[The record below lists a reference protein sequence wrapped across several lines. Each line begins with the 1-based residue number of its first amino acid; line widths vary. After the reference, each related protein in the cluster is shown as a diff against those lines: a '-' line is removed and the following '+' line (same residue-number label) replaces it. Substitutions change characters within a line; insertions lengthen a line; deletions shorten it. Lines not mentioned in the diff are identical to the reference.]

1 MPAFSQARR
10 KIIHILAGGFAFLL
24 TYLTWWQAAA
34 LAVVAVLNN
43 LFVLPRVAGSVFHD
57 GDRRGLSESGI
68 VLYPL
73 VVLAMILCFP
83 TRPEIV
89 AAAWAIL
96 AAGDGFATLVGAHVR
111 TAPLPWNREKSIG
124 GLISFTVFGSIA
136 GVVLAQWTVDSA
148 TAVAPWWPIAAPIAA
163 AVAAAFAET
172 VPLKLNDN
180 ITVTAIAVLVLAP
193 LAAVEQA
200 QLIAWWPVVAER
212 LPVAVGVN
220 AGFALLGWLA
230 GTVTIAGA
238 AAGFLIGVAVFA
250 GTAWPGWIMLFATF
264 LAAAVTTRVGHRK
277 KTTLGIAEERGG
289 RRGAGNAIANT
300 GLAAFAALIA
310 IGIVRADLARLAMV
324 AALVTAASDTVAS
337 EIGKAFGRTTWLVTT
352 FRRVRPGTSGAVS
365 LEGTA
370 AGVVS
375 AALLASV
382 AVWLGLIPSQSIA
395 PVVAAAT
402 LAALVE
408 GALGATLEGRGVLN
422 NDALN
427 FVNALLGAGLAVAGA
442 GMLA

>member
-10 KIIHILAGGFAFLL
+10 KTVHIVVGGFAFLL
-24 TYLTWWQAAA
+24 RYLTWWQAAA

-43 LFVLPRVAGSVFHD
+43 LFVLPRVAASVFHD

-68 VLYPL
+68 VIYPI

-83 TRPEIV
+83 SRPEIV

-96 AAGDGFATLVGAHVR
+96 AAGDGFATLVGSHVR
-111 TAPLPWNREKSIG
+111 TGPLPWNREKSIG
-124 GLISFTVFGSIA
+124 GLLAFIVFGSIA
-136 GVVLAQWTVDSA
+136 GVILAQWTTTDASVM
-148 TAVAPWWPIAAPIAA
+148 APWWPIAAPIAA
-163 AVAAAFAET
+163 AVAAGFAET
-172 VPLKLNDN
+172 VPIKLNDN
-180 ITVTAIAVLVLAP
+180 ITVPAIAILVLAP
-193 LAAVEQA
+193 LAAVEPA
-200 QLIAWWPVVAER
+200 QLVAWWPIIVDR
-212 LPVAVGVN
+212 LPLAIGVN
-220 AGFALLGWLA
+220 AVFALLGWLA

-238 AAGFLIGVAVFA
+238 AAGCVIGVAVFV
-250 GTAWPGWIMLFATF
+250 GTGWSGWIMLFATF
-264 LAAAVTTRVGHRK
+264 LAAAITTRVGQRR
-277 KTTLGIAEERGG
+277 KTTLGIAEGRGG

-300 GLAAFAALIA
+300 GLAAFAALISV
-310 IGIVRADLARLAMV
+310 GVFRADLARLAMV

-370 AGVVS
+370 AGIVS
-375 AALLASV
+375 AAVLASV
-382 AVWLGLIPSQSIA
+382 AAWLGLIPSQSIA
-395 PVVAAAT
+395 LVVAAAT
-402 LAALVE
+402 IAALIE
-408 GALGATLEGRGVLN
+408 GALGATLEDRGILN

-427 FVNALLGAGLAVAGA
+427 FVNALIGAGLALAGA

>member
-10 KIIHILAGGFAFLL
+10 KIVHILVGGFAFLL
-24 TYLTWWQAAA
+24 RYLTWWQAAA
-34 LAVVAVLNN
+34 LAVIAIVNN
-43 LFVLPRVAGSVFHD
+43 LFVLPRIAGSVFHD

-68 VLYPL
+68 VIYPI

-83 TRPEIV
+83 SRPEIV

-96 AAGDGFATLVGAHVR
+96 AAGDGFATLVGSHLR

-124 GLISFTVFGSIA
+124 GLIAFIVFGSIA
-136 GVVLAQWTVDSA
+136 GVILAQWTTTGA

-163 AVAAAFAET
+163 SVAAGFAET

-180 ITVTAIAVLVLAP
+180 ITVPAIAVLVLAP
-193 LAAVEQA
+193 LAVVEHA
-200 QLIAWWPVVAER
+200 QLVAWSPIIVNR
-212 LPVAVGVN
+212 LPLAIGVN
-220 AGFALLGWLA
+220 AVFALLGWLA
-230 GTVTIAGA
+230 GTVTIGGA
-238 AAGFLIGVAVFA
+238 AAGFGIGVAVFV
-250 GTAWPGWIMLFATF
+250 GMGWSGWIMLFATF
-264 LAAAVTTRVGHRK
+264 LAAAITTRVGQRK
-277 KTTLGIAEERGG
+277 KTTLGIAEGRGG

-300 GLAAFAALIA
+300 GLAAFAALISV
-310 IGIVRADLARLAMV
+310 GVFRADLARLAMV

-370 AGVVS
+370 AGIVS
-375 AALLASV
+375 AAVLASV
-382 AVWLGLIPSQSIA
+382 AVWLGLMPSSSIA
-395 PVVAAAT
+395 LVVVAAT
-402 LAALVE
+402 IAALIE
-408 GALGATLEGRGVLN
+408 GALGATLEDRGILN

-427 FVNALLGAGLAVAGA
+427 FVNALIGAGLAVAGA

>member
-10 KIIHILAGGFAFLL
+10 KIVHILVGGFAFLL
-24 TYLTWWQAAA
+24 VWLTWWQAAILA
-34 LAVVAVLNN
+34 LAAVLHN
-43 LFVLPRVAGSVFHD
+43 LFVLPRIAASVFHD
-57 GDRRGLSESGI
+57 GDRRGVSESGI

-73 VVLAMILCFP
+73 AVLVMIVCFP

-96 AAGDGFATLVGAHVR
+96 AAGDGFATLVGAHVPTR
-111 TAPLPWNREKSIG
+111 PLPWNREKSLG
-124 GLISFTVFGSIA
+124 GLAAFIVLGGAA
-136 GVVLAQWTVDSA
+136 GVVLAQWTAGNAD
-148 TAVAPWWPIAAPIAA
+148 VAPWWAIAAPIAA
-163 AVAAAFAET
+163 AVAAGFAET

-180 ITVTAIAVLVLAP
+180 ITVPAIAVLVLAP
-193 LAAVEQA
+193 LAAVETA
-200 QLIAWWPVVAER
+200 QLNAWWPVVVDR
-212 LPVAVGVN
+212 LPVALGLN
-220 AGFALLGWLA
+220 AGFAVVGFLA

-238 AAGFLIGVAVFA
+238 AAGFIIGVAVFA
-250 GTAWPGWIMLFATF
+250 GTAWPGWIILFATF
-264 LAAAVTTRVGHRK
+264 LAAAVTTRIGHRK

-310 IGIVRADLARLAMV
+310 IGVVRADLARLAMV

-352 FRRVRPGTSGAVS
+352 FRRVRPGTSGAIS

-370 AGVVS
+370 AGIVS
-375 AALLASV
+375 AALLATI
-382 AVWLGLIPSQSIA
+382 AVWLGLIPSQSIGI
-395 PVVAAAT
+395 VAGAAT
-402 LAALVE
+402 AASLAE
-408 GALGATLEGRGVLN
+408 GAMGATLEERGVLN

-427 FVNALLGAGLAVAGA
+427 FVNALIGAGLAVAGA

>member
-10 KIIHILAGGFAFLL
+10 KTVHILVGGFAFLL
-24 TYLTWWQAAA
+24 RYLTWWQAAA
-34 LAVVAVLNN
+34 LAAIAVLNN
-43 LFVLPRVAGSVFHD
+43 LFVLPRVAASVFHD
-57 GDRRGLSESGI
+57 GDRRGLTESGI
-68 VLYPL
+68 VIYPI

-83 TRPEIV
+83 SRPEIV

-96 AAGDGFATLVGAHVR
+96 AAGDGFATLVGAHLR
-111 TAPLPWNREKSIG
+111 TVPLPWNREKSVG
-124 GLISFTVFGSIA
+124 GLIAFIVFGSVA
-136 GVVLAQWTVDSA
+136 GVTLALWTVTDA
-148 TAVAPWWPIAAPIAA
+148 TAVAPWWPLAAPIAA

-180 ITVTAIAVLVLAP
+180 ITVPAIAILVLAP
-193 LAAVEQA
+193 LAAIEQA
-200 QLIAWWPVVAER
+200 QLDAWWPVVGAR
-212 LPVAVGVN
+212 LPLAAGVN
-220 AGFALLGWLA
+220 AVFALLGWLA

-238 AAGFLIGVAVFA
+238 IAGFVIGVAVFA
-250 GTAWPGWIMLFATF
+250 GTGWSGWIMLFATF
-264 LAAAVTTRVGHRK
+264 LAAALTTRIGQRK
-277 KTTLGIAEERGG
+277 KTTLGIAEGRGG

-300 GLAAFAALIA
+300 GLAAFAALIS
-310 IGIVRADLARLAMV
+310 IGVVGADLARLAMV

-370 AGVVS
+370 AGVV
-375 AALLASV
+375 AALLLASV
-382 AVWLGLIPSQSIA
+382 AVWLGLIPSSSIA
-395 PVVAAAT
+395 LVAAAAT
-402 LAALVE
+402 IAALVE
-408 GALGATLEGRGVLN
+408 GALGATLEARGTLN

-427 FVNALLGAGLAVAGA
+427 FVNALIGAGLAVAGA

>member
-10 KIIHILAGGFAFLL
+10 KIVHILVGGFAFLL
-24 TYLTWWQAAA
+24 SYLTWWQAAA
-34 LAVVAVLNN
+34 LALVAVLNN

-73 VVLAMILCFP
+73 AVLVMVLSFP

-111 TAPLPWNREKSIG
+111 TAPLPWNRHKSIG
-124 GLISFTVFGSIA
+124 GLIAFITFGSVA
-136 GVVLAQWTVDSA
+136 GVVLAQWTVDA
-148 TAVAPWWPIAAPIAA
+148 TTVVAPWWPIAAPIAA

-172 VPLKLNDN
+172 VPVKLNDN
-180 ITVTAIAVLVLAP
+180 ITVPAVALLVLAP
-193 LAAVEQA
+193 LAAIEHA
-200 QLIAWWPVVAER
+200 QLTAWWPVVAER
-212 LPVAVGVN
+212 LPVALGVN
-220 AGFALLGWLA
+220 AAFAFLGWRA
-230 GTVTIAGA
+230 ATVTTAGA
-238 AAGFLIGVAVFA
+238 ATGFVIGVAVFA
-250 GTAWPGWIMLFATF
+250 GTGWPGWIMLFATF
-264 LAAAVTTRVGHRK
+264 LAAAVTTRVGQRK
-277 KTTLGIAEERGG
+277 KATLGIAEARGG

-300 GLAAFAALIA
+300 GLAAFAALIS
-310 IGIVRADLARLAMV
+310 IGVVRADLARLAMV

-352 FRRVRPGTSGAVS
+352 FQRVRAGTSGAVS

-370 AGVVS
+370 AGIVS

-382 AVWLGLIPSQSIA
+382 AVWLGLIASASVPL
-395 PVVAAAT
+395 VVAAAT
-402 LAALVE
+402 AASLVE
-408 GALGATLEGRGVLN
+408 GALGATLEDRGVLN

-427 FVNALLGAGLAVAGA
+427 FVNALMGAGLAIAAA